1 MADHWI
7 FDKATNINGSAVS
20 GLTLNNAGFDEL
32 YYDGTH
38 IAHFA
43 KDVSVSINRGCF
55 RYIDRYSK
63 TYESYD
69 NCGNFEYYERDYYVK
84 VQAYTRIVVDQN
96 SASPGRRIKKLN
108 WEKWYTDSQNI
119 NRFFSGDIENPQGTY
134 LIPNLVL
141 DIMINFDRDS
151 SGVPPEDWDNNWKSP
166 ITINNKSKAG
176 GTVYFTDGTSVS
188 GSNGHHTKRT
198 NHKNVF
204 LDAFL
209 WYGEN
214 AWTASATK

>member
-55 RYIDRYSK
+55 KYIDRYSK
-63 TYESYD
+63 TFKNYDSCGTFESY
-69 NCGNFEYYERDYYVK
+69 GRSYYVK
-84 VQAYTRIVVDQN
+84 VQAYTRIYVDQN
-96 SASPGRRIKKLN
+96 SASPGRRIKKLS
-108 WEKWYTDSQNI
+108 WGKWYSDSEGFA
-119 NRFFSGDIENPQGTY
+119 RFFSGDIENPQGQY

-141 DIMINFDRDS
+141 DILIDDETDS
-151 SGVPPEDWDNNWKSP
+151 NGFPPENWDNKPSS
-166 ITINNKSKAG
+166 ITIHNKSKAE
-176 GTVYFTDGTSVS
+176 GTVYFTDGTSIS
-188 GSNGHHTKRT
+188 GSNGHHTKWT
-198 NHKNVF
+198 NHKIF
-204 LDAFL
+204 SLDGIL
-209 WYGEN
+209 WVGEN

>member
-43 KDVSVSINRGCF
+43 KDVSMSINRGCF
-55 RYIDRYSK
+55 RYIDRYS
-63 TYESYD
+63 TTFENYDSCGTFESY
-69 NCGNFEYYERDYYVK
+69 GRGYYVK
-84 VQAYTRIVVDQN
+84 VQAYTRIYVDQN
-96 SASPGRRIKKLN
+96 SASPGKRIKKLS
-108 WEKWYTDSQNI
+108 WGKWYSDSENFA
-119 NRFFSGDIENPQGTY
+119 RFFSGDIENPQGLY

-141 DIMINFDRDS
+141 DILIDYEEDPNGF
-151 SGVPPEDWDNNWKSP
+151 PPENWDNRPSS
-166 ITINNKSKAG
+166 ITISSNSKAE
-176 GTVYFTDGTSVS
+176 GTVYFTDGTSIS

-198 NHKNVF
+198 KHKGIYLNGW
-204 LDAFL
+204 L
-209 WYGEN
+209 WVGEYT
-214 AWTASATK
+214 WTASATK